1 MFYNYI
7 CNSQVIH
14 VTLLLLL
21 IGFDRYSFATSS
33 SDLVGTRRRASSRSK
48 KKKPAAAAPAAP
60 LAPVEG
66 ASLLPSGWVALTSP
80 EGSTYYSHAKSST
93 VSWKAPDA
101 QGWIEELDA
110 SSGRTYFCNAELGR
124 TQWDDPRAIGHSGET
139 HVVAAAEAK
148 EVLWAVGTSL
158 FHHAID
164 RPAERAPRHTF
175 KAAATAVRA
184 TRRMSMLGT
193 SRVEAQR
200 QADALAAVEAVPVVL
215 ALASDGSLLPNGW
228 KEGTTGTGLVY
239 VIRFVLSWYISL
251 LIMCIHI
258 RSPTFAFMSGTTFA
272 QRRASRGGH
281 RLALRCR

>member
-1 MFYNYI
+1 M
-7 CNSQVIH
+7 
-14 VTLLLLL
+14 
-21 IGFDRYSFATSS
+21 
-33 SDLVGTRRRASSRSK
+33 
-48 KKKPAAAAPAAP
+48 
-60 LAPVEG
+60 
-66 ASLLPSGWVALTSP
+66 
-80 EGSTYYSHAKSST
+80 
-93 VSWKAPDA
+93 SWKAPDA

-124 TQWDDPRAIGHSGET
+124 TQWDDPRAIGHSGES

-148 EVLWAVGTSL
+148 EVLWAGGTSL

-239 VIRFVLSWYISL
+239 VIRFVLSWYNSL

-258 RSPTFAFMSGTTFA
+258 CSLLLHSCQVLLLRRDEPVAVDTAWHCAADEITRIAYSAGAAAAAPRDLRRS
-272 QRRASRGGH
+272 
-281 RLALRCR
+281 